1 MLEKLK
7 PLTSNASLQMLTFS
21 IIILF
26 GVGVVELLKLNKF
39 GLLVTKVGTFFLFG
53 SLCVN
58 FLYYLKGR
66 K

>member
-1 MLEKLK
+1 MLEKLNLSK
-7 PLTSNASLQMLTFS
+7 NNTPLQMLTFT

-26 GVGVVELLKLNKF
+26 GIGVVELLKLNRF
-39 GLLVTKVGTFFLFG
+39 GLFVTKVGTFFLFG
-53 SLCVN
+53 SLCIN